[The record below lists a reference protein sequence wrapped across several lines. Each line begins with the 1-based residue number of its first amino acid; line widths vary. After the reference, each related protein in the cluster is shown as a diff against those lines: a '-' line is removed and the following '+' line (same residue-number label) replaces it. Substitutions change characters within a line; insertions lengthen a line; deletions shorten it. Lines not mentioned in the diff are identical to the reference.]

1 MVVLEFISMFYTIY
15 FVLFLYS
22 NKNLIVF
29 GIRYASLHLRVI
41 LSHFVFILLVLVTSC
56 VYIILCLH
64 FIEKTP

>member
-1 MVVLEFISMFYTIY
+1 MVVLECISMFYTIY

-29 GIRYASLHLRVI
+29 RIRFACLHLRVI
-41 LSHFVFILLVLVTSC
+41 LSHFMFILLVLVTYC